1 MIDFPPKSLPRLA
14 LVTGGSGFVGGHLI
28 RRLLADGWRVRAIG
42 RSAEA
47 RAAVQALGA
56 EPVAGDLSDRAALA
70 RAMEGVDVVFHVA
83 AHFKLWGPMS
93 LFRRINV
100 DGTRNLVEAAERSGV
115 RRVVYVSAAAVVMG
129 RPEPMRGATEELA
142 LRRMSF
148 APYSSSKAEAEEVLL
163 AANGRRAGFSTV
175 AIRPPFIWGP
185 DMPALDHM
193 VETVRAGQF
202 QWVSG
207 GEQALSTCHVD
218 NLCHALVLAADRGA
232 GGDAFFVGDGEDT
245 TLKSFLTRLL
255 GSRGVTPRDRAVP
268 FGVAWAMAGVMG
280 AVWRIFRRK
289 GEPPITRQMLRLI
302 GKDFTVDISHARNQ
316 LGYAPVISPSDG
328 MRRMQV
334 SGAAAAVTSTNS
346 DPVQEHADQ
355 MSDAFLR

>member
-1 MIDFPPKSLPRLA
+1 MSQLPSLHAPRLA

-28 RRLLADGWRVRAIG
+28 RRLLSDGWRVRALG
-42 RSAEA
+42 RSTEA
-47 RAAVQALGA
+47 RAEVEALGA
-56 EPVAGDLSDRAALA
+56 EPAEGDLLDRAALA
-70 RAMEGVDVVFHVA
+70 GAMDRVEVVFHVA

-100 DGTRNLVEAAERSGV
+100 EGTRNVVEAAERAGV
-115 RRVVYVSAAAVVMG
+115 RRIVYVSAAAVVMG
-129 RPEPMRGATEELA
+129 RPEPMRDVTEDMPLHK
-142 LRRMSF
+142 MPF
-148 APYSSSKAEAEEVLL
+148 APYATSKAEAEEVLL
-163 AANGRRAGFSTV
+163 AANGRRADFSTV

-202 QWVSG
+202 QWVAG

-218 NLCHALVLAADRGA
+218 NLCHALILAADRGS
-232 GGDAFFVGDGEDT
+232 GGEAFFVSDGEDT

-255 GSRGVTPRDRAVP
+255 GSRGVTPKDRAVP
-268 FGVAWAMAGVMG
+268 FGIAWTMAGVMG

-302 GKDFTVDISHARNQ
+302 GKDFTIDIRRARND
-316 LGYAPVISPSDG
+316 LGYAPVISPADG
-328 MRRMQV
+328 MRRMQAGEATPALTAV
-334 SGAAAAVTSTNS
+334 DGPPRRLAAT
-346 DPVQEHADQ
+346 
-355 MSDAFLR
+355 L